1 MRRVISAALFPLND
15 GFILISVVR
24 DGNSARLKTE
34 LELCLHFALAPKG
47 AGVCFGCVANLTIC
61 LYTVDI
67 TWRDGGIMYN
77 DLFTIGRL
85 TIHGYGLMIGIGV
98 VCAVL
103 VAQFRAKKKGLSTDS
118 LYSIVLLALIFGF
131 LGAKVLFCIVE
142 LKAILANPVL
152 ILSGDGFVLYGGIL
166 GGIAAVMLYCRAK
179 KLSFLRYFD
188 LAAPSIALAQ
198 GFGRIGCFLAGCCYG
213 RQTDSPFCIV
223 FHNSQY
229 APNGV
234 KLIPTQLISSAGDF
248 LIALVLLLY
257 ARRDRKRG
265 KTGGLYL
272 ILYSVGR
279 SAVEILRADYRGAVG
294 PLSTSQF
301 ISIFTLALGILLFA
315 TDLFRKGK
323 KAPAADAD
331 GTEDVGDGGAVD
343 EPESDESIGAEAQA
357 GTPDAEQPADTDGAD
372 DMKP

>member
-1 MRRVISAALFPLND
+1 
-15 GFILISVVR
+15 
-24 DGNSARLKTE
+24 
-34 LELCLHFALAPKG
+34 
-47 AGVCFGCVANLTIC
+47 
-61 LYTVDI
+61 
-67 TWRDGGIMYN
+67 MYN

-142 LKAILANPVL
+142 FKAILANPAL

-213 RQTDSPFCIV
+213 RQTDSPFSIV
-223 FHNSQY
+223 FHSSQY

-279 SAVEILRADYRGAVG
+279 SAVELLRADYRGAVG

-301 ISIFTLALGILLFA
+301 ISVFTLALGILLFA
-315 TDLFRKGK
+315 TDLFRKDK
-323 KAPAADAD
+323 KAPASGTDAS
-331 GTEDVGDGGAVD
+331 GELGASGELDVPGGPDDSEA
-343 EPESDESIGAEAQA
+343 EAEAAGEGGPEETDGAENAA
-357 GTPDAEQPADTDGAD
+357 GTPDAVRADAEERAEDT
-372 DMKP
+372 KP